1 MSNHFH
7 SAVYLT
13 STLQQRKPT
22 PPVLVKRHIR
32 VRASPRSSASVV
44 MAVRA
49 AIVVLASISIG
60 WPPPFWCETPNFC
73 GREPIFAAG
82 TPILRQGTQ
91 FCATS
96 SNFCGRKPTQKN
108 KEDRVA
114 FRQPTSRNWAE
125 TKTRLQLL
133 GKKDLGVVS
142 ESPQTWFSFVPL

>member
-73 GREPIFAAG
+73 GREPNFAAG
-82 TPILRQGTQ
+82 NPILCHLLQFLRQETHPKKQRRPGGIPTAYLTELGRDQ
-91 FCATS
+91 DKTS
-96 SNFCGRKPTQKN
+96 A
-108 KEDRVA
+108 V
-114 FRQPTSRNWAE
+114 
-125 TKTRLQLL
+125 